1 MPLTTARPWLIAVLL
16 GLLTLSPAKAAG
28 DWQPWSP
35 EVQAKAEKGD
45 AQAQYILGNCYGN
58 GLGVAKDKV
67 EAVKWYRKAADQ
79 GLANAQFWLGVY
91 YADGNGV
98 AKDQVQ
104 AVSWWRKAAVQG
116 YDMAQMALAGCYANG
131 TGVAKDQVQ
140 AVKWTR
146 KGAEQGNVA
155 CLEQMGEYYAYG
167 LGVTKNLIEA
177 YAYLSLAGI
186 TYEHARQV
194 LTAHEKMMSA
204 VQIAAGKNRAIVLQK
219 EIDAKKAAKQVGK

>member
-1 MPLTTARPWLIAVLL
+1 MPLTTPRPWLIAVLL
-16 GLLTLSPAKAAG
+16 GLLTLSPAHAGMTPEEVKAFEGAK
-28 DWQPWSP
+28 
-35 EVQAKAEKGD
+35 AKAEKGD
-45 AQAQYILGNCYGN
+45 AQAQ
-58 GLGVAKDKV
+58 
-67 EAVKWYRKAADQ
+67 
-79 GLANAQFWLGVY
+79 FWLGVS
-91 YADGNGV
+91 YADGKGV

-116 YDMAQMALAGCYANG
+116 YDNAQLALGVCYANG

-146 KGAEQGNVA
+146 KGAEQGNVG
-155 CLEQMGEYYAYG
+155 CLEAMGVKYANG

-204 VQIAAGKNRAIVLQK
+204 VQIAAGKKRAIVLQK
-219 EIDAKKAAKQVGK
+219 EIDAKIAAKKAEDEKKAGK

>member
-1 MPLTTARPWLIAVLL
+1 MPLTTPRPWLIAVLL
-16 GLLTLSPAKAAG
+16 GLLTLSPAHAGMTPEEVKAFEGAK
-28 DWQPWSP
+28 
-35 EVQAKAEKGD
+35 AKAENGD
-45 AQAQYILGNCYGN
+45 AQ
-58 GLGVAKDKV
+58 
-67 EAVKWYRKAADQ
+67 
-79 GLANAQFWLGVY
+79 AQFWLGVS
-91 YADGNGV
+91 YADGKGV

-116 YDMAQMALAGCYANG
+116 YDNAQLALGVCYANG

-146 KGAEQGNVA
+146 KGAEQGNVG
-155 CLEQMGEYYAYG
+155 CLEAMGVKYANG

-204 VQIAAGKNRAIVLQK
+204 VQIAAGKKRAIVLQK
-219 EIDAKKAAKQVGK
+219 EIDAKIAAKKAEDEKKAGK